1 LPQPH
6 PPRSPQEP
14 LPAFTFV
21 LRPYICVLILLVKSR
36 NRIRQLRVQSGGS
49 LAG

>member
-21 LRPYICVLILLVKSR
+21 LRPYICDLILLVKSR
-36 NRIRQLRVQSGGS
+36 SRTRQLLVQSDES